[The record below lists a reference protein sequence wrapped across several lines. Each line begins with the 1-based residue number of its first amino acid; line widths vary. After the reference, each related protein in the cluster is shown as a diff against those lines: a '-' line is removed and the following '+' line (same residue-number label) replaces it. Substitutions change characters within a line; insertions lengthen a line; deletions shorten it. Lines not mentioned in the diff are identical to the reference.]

1 LKNKF
6 ESTDRISV
14 ERIVSGKGLADV
26 YEFLTTK
33 FPNEVDPE
41 VDEAFNED
49 GADQGAV
56 VGSNATDGNLCDKA
70 VKIFARYVS

>member
-1 LKNKF
+1 MKNEF
-6 ESTDRISV
+6 NSTDRISV
-14 ERIVSGKGLADV
+14 ERIVSGKGLAYV
-26 YEFLTTK
+26 YDFLRTK
-33 FPNEVDPE
+33 FQSDPK

-56 VGSNATDGNLCDKA
+56 VCNNAKDKVGNLCDKA